1 MNAKTVG
8 IIGAGQ
14 LGRMLALSAVELDL
28 DFVFLDPSAT
38 PGAARF
44 GRHIQAAFDDPAA
57 LKELAQRCDALTFE
71 FENIPVTALQEI
83 RDHLNPNP
91 EALSIAQQRS
101 VEKAYFESLGI
112 SVARWAAVHS
122 QAELDQAVQ
131 RLGTPLIAKTDRL
144 GYDGK
149 GQVRIFDSSDAEG
162 LYERMGSQDLCLEAF
177 VDFDYELSI
186 VGTRGRDGSQR
197 LYSLSRN
204 EHRDGIL
211 HRSVALTDDTALSQ
225 KAADAF
231 SELAESLDY
240 VGTLAIEFFVNEKTL
255 IANEWAPRVHNSGHW
270 TIEGACT
277 SQFENH
283 IRAIC
288 DLPLGE
294 SRQLSAVAMQNF
306 IGQMPER
313 QSLLEIPGLHLHDYN
328 KSPREGRKVG
338 HASITAPDQ
347 ATLEAR
353 LALLDEKIAQRV

>member
-14 LGRMLALSAVELDL
+14 LGRMLALSAVELGL
-28 DFVFLDPSAT
+28 DFVFLDPSAA

-44 GRHIQAAFDDPAA
+44 GRHIQAPFDDPSA
-57 LKELAQRCDALTFE
+57 LKELARHSDALTFE
-71 FENIPVTALQEI
+71 FENIPVSALAEV
-83 RDHLNPNP
+83 RDQLNPSP
-91 EALSIAQQRS
+91 EALGIAQQRS

-112 SVARWAAVHS
+112 PVAQWAAVRS
-122 QAELDQAVQ
+122 QQELDQAVE

-149 GQVRIFDSSDAEG
+149 GQVRIFKPGDAED
-162 LYERMGSQDLCLEAF
+162 LYARMGSQDLCVEAF
-177 VDFDYELSI
+177 VDFDYELSVI
-186 VGTRGRDGSQR
+186 GTRGRDGTQR

-204 EHRDGIL
+204 EHRNGIL
-211 HRSVALTDDTALSQ
+211 HRSIALTDNSPLKD

-231 SELAESLDY
+231 SLLAESLNY
-240 VGTLAIEFFVNEKTL
+240 VGTLAIEFFVSSGAL

-294 SRQLSAVAMQNF
+294 SRQISAVAMQNF

-313 QSLLEIPGLHLHDYN
+313 ELLLQVPGLHLHDYN
-328 KSPREGRKVG
+328 KSPRDGRKVG
-338 HASITAPDQ
+338 HACITAPDQ
-347 ATLEAR
+347 AALEVR
-353 LALLDEKIAQRV
+353 LALLEEKITLRV